1 MFVSVCP
8 GCAYTVSCTVQ
19 ELAMA
24 HVQIE
29 KADTRKEA
37 ARRKLIRFLL
47 QLFIKIFFW
56 GGGGGVGG
64 GGV

>member
-8 GCAYTVSCTVQ
+8 VCAYKALCTVQ

-29 KADTRKEA
+29 KADTRKGA
-37 ARRKLIRFLL
+37 ARKTLIR
-47 QLFIKIFFW
+47 
-56 GGGGGVGG
+56 V
-64 GGV
+64 